1 MKEKRRGEGISKKT
15 PCQFSKE
22 SFLQA
27 QDIFQLRNFLT
38 RKLFDITWEKS
49 YGLEY
54 WLLALL

>member
-27 QDIFQLRNFLT
+27 
-38 RKLFDITWEKS
+38 
-49 YGLEY
+49 
-54 WLLALL
+54 